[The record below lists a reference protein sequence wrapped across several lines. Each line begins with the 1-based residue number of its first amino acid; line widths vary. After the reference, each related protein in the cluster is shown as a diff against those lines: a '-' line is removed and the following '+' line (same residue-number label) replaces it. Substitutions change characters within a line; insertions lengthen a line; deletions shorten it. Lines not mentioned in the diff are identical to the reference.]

1 VTTAAAELNDYV
13 SASLIVDSEFAEYDS
28 ASTIAGTQLS
38 QYEAA
43 SGVAASE
50 SSEYTSASAGVSTA
64 GSVYESY
71 TGLIDFNDAE
81 SATSGADVST
91 YLASDAPYTIDF
103 FDVNKDDLNVAGLT
117 GFTLEDVGSPAN
129 LDAALSAL
137 ASGDPGIQAVFE
149 LSTQAYVYADV
160 GELGVVN
167 GRDLLIAIDEDFDSS
182 ELSALV
188 GILNV

>member
-1 VTTAAAELNDYV
+1 
-13 SASLIVDSEFAEYDS
+13 
-28 ASTIAGTQLS
+28 
-38 QYEAA
+38 
-43 SGVAASE
+43 
-50 SSEYTSASAGVSTA
+50 
-64 GSVYESY
+64 
-71 TGLIDFNDAE
+71 
-81 SATSGADVST
+81 
-91 YLASDAPYTIDF
+91 
-103 FDVNKDDLNVAGLT
+103 
-117 GFTLEDVGSPAN
+117 